1 MIMCLLLNNLTSRHK
16 SEVYP
21 YSSETLNIILKIQ
34 WVFVFLLSLFD
45 IRNFRGT
52 HSSVGMLKGYMVKE
66 RLGTSGETDGG
77 QGGHPPP
84 WPVILK
90 FLGPLSPHC

>member
-1 MIMCLLLNNLTSRHK
+1 MCLLLNNLSSRHK

-21 YSSETLNIILKIQ
+21 YTSETLNIILKIQ

-52 HSSVGMLKGYMVKE
+52 RSSVGMLKGYMVKE
-66 RLGTSGETDGG
+66 RLGTPGLC
-77 QGGHPPP
+77 H
-84 WPVILK
+84 IK
-90 FLGPLSPHC
+90 LGYYGR